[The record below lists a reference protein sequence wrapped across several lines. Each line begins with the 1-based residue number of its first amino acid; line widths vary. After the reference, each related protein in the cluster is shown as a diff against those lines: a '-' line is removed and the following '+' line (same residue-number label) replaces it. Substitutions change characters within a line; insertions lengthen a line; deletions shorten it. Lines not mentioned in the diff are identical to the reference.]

1 MGGVMLNF
9 TLLLLLTRTQ
19 RCACAVLFFDAISLS
34 LNKEMAKENQPRGLI
49 PLGTPER
56 EKVAA
61 LSLCSSFRE
70 VLKIQHLRARVK
82 ETRTHPRAKLL
93 EFSACRA

>member
-1 MGGVMLNF
+1 M
-9 TLLLLLTRTQ
+9 
-19 RCACAVLFFDAISLS
+19 
-34 LNKEMAKENQPRGLI
+34 NQESGLRGLI
-49 PLGTPER
+49 PLRTPER

-82 ETRTHPRAKLL
+82 ETRTHLRAEILS
-93 EFSACRA
+93 FSPTARDGLWREM